1 MMTRK
6 SGSISICWISS
17 ALLTTELHPED
28 PLRTWL
34 SRGLPPKKSSWVGF
48 HICHFFLLGPS
59 AWRWSIKTALLAVQ
73 NCFAQGVHH
82 LIGVVLS
89 PNRPLASPLRALNFL
104 MGMGAIT
111 KFAIHGRNNFRDI
124 SKYACPLLHRGL
136 GLFGNQAKHAL
147 VEGNEF
153 DVLLLQQVLYLR
165 RPWGG
170 QLMLFFPK
178 VNAKLRYRSGLME
191 TLGNI

>member
-1 MMTRK
+1 MVLVNQN
-6 SGSISICWISS
+6 SAFGSPKLLCTGCPPFDRGS
-17 ALLTTELHPED
+17 AEPRQT
-28 PLRTWL
+28 
-34 SRGLPPKKSSWVGF
+34 SC
-48 HICHFFLLGPS
+48 I
-59 AWRWSIKTALLAVQ
+59 
-73 NCFAQGVHH
+73 
-82 LIGVVLS
+82 
-89 PNRPLASPLRALNFL
+89 PLRALNFL
-104 MGMGAIT
+104 MGMGTIT

-170 QLMLFFPK
+170 QLMPFFPQ
-178 VNAKLRYRSGLME
+178 VNAKQRYRSGLME